1 MFKYLYHANKIRT
14 LVITLI
20 ALGFMVNAKAAIYY
34 VNANAPGGNGTSWSK
49 AFKTLTPAL
58 NAAKLSA
65 VPSQIWVATGTYKPT
80 TCSDSARNLA
90 TFQLPSNV
98 VIYGGFKGTETSI
111 TQRNRD
117 ANPTILS
124 GDICGDDIN
133 TPTTLQT
140 NKTDN
145 AWHVLTAGGLTGV
158 TGVTLD
164 SLIVKDGYAGGP
176 DSGTLDP
183 NLNNPPQFV
192 ILELDQADDAGGGL
206 LVRNSSQIS
215 LNNMRFE
222 YNATDATFATV
233 GGNPLL
239 GSPAI
244 ASGGG
249 AVAAVDNNTLVN
261 VSNSLFQYNNAFVL
275 GGNGG
280 ALNAL
285 AGATGFN
292 VVNSTFNNNTAFR
305 NGGAIHAK
313 DSGTITVQTSNF
325 KNNIAAGAALGDES
339 GGALGIIDT
348 NLAVSGSYFEA
359 NIAGVLSGAGGAIF
373 FHTPFDDGTPY
384 TMTVNNC
391 VFNNNQ
397 AFANGGGAINVFG
410 IEPHSGSS
418 ASINGSLF
426 VGNVAGV
433 GGAIRVDSLATSI
446 NNSIFIGNNA
456 WIRGG
461 AVDGSNILNV
471 IVPVPYSAVRPT
483 LTFAGDA
490 FQNNSIIG
498 FPKNTVQCTFPVTVF
513 PCTFA
518 PLFFDNILAGGFGP
532 FFGGPPTSISA
543 LNQGGGAIAAGFS
556 AVVNISKSVFLNNN
570 ANSSPTD
577 DGGALLVG
585 GTAGLVNTN
594 PPGEGMNQANVTL
607 TDSFFYGNTGALGD
621 NNVAC
626 ENLAPTKP
634 NDVLYNNKP
643 CNTH

>member
-1 MFKYLYHANKIRT
+1 MFTYLYHANKIRT

-20 ALGFMVNAKAAIYY
+20 AFGFMVNADAAIYY

-49 AFKTLTPAL
+49 AFKSLTPAL
-58 NAAKLSA
+58 NAAKLSSG
-65 VPSQIWVATGTYKPT
+65 PDQIWVATGTYKPT
-80 TCSDSARNLA
+80 TTCGNVTA
-90 TFQLPSNV
+90 TFQIPSNV
-98 VIYGGFKGTETSI
+98 AIYGGFKGTETLLS
-111 TQRNRD
+111 QRNSN
-117 ANPTILS
+117 ANPTVLS
-124 GDICGDDIN
+124 GDICN
-133 TPTTLQT
+133 TGHPTTVQT
-140 NKTDN
+140 NYKLYS
-145 AWHVLTAGGLTGV
+145 WHVLTANGV
-158 TGVTLD
+158 SGVTLD
-164 SLIVKDGYAGGP
+164 SLIVSDGYAGGP

-183 NLNNPPQFV
+183 TLPNQFV
-192 ILELDQADDAGGGL
+192 ILELDQANDSGGGL
-206 LVRNSSQIS
+206 LVRHGAQVA
-215 LNNMRFE
+215 LNNMLFQ
-222 YNATDATFATV
+222 YDDSDGTNATL

-249 AVAAVDNNTLVN
+249 AVSAVDNNTLVT

-280 ALNAL
+280 ALTGL
-285 AGATGFN
+285 AGASGYNIT
-292 VVNSTFNNNTAFR
+292 NSTFQYNTANR
-305 NGGAIHAK
+305 TGGAIQAK
-313 DSGTITVQTSNF
+313 DTGTITVQSSNF
-325 KNNIAAGAALGDES
+325 LNNIDSGATLGDES

-359 NIAGVLSGAGGAIF
+359 NVAGVLAGAGGAIF

-433 GGAIRVDSLATSI
+433 GGAIQVDSLATSI
-446 NNSIFIGNNA
+446 SNSLFIGNNA

-471 IVPVPYSAVRPT
+471 IVPIPYSAVRPT
-483 LTFAGDA
+483 LTFAGDV

-518 PLFFDNILAGGFGP
+518 PLFFDNVIAGGFGP